1 MRRSLRTKW
10 TAVVLFIGVAPLVI
24 SALVVQRIQR
34 DGLFRAEQE
43 LENAVVD
50 EASRSLA
57 RSLTEGEDAVHR
69 AALVLGDA
77 RIEEGARL
85 DLAREAVNDAEIVRS
100 AAIFAADGSV
110 IGAIEKRGEASP
122 APRAPLPAD
131 GGRERR
137 PHWVWSRAPSGE
149 PTLEFL
155 EPVVVDGAVTAW
167 VLGEMRPEVLTKRVV
182 ELSRSRFG
190 REDRLVVIDRELR
203 VVAGDSARWPAGRS
217 LADQPLV
224 LASRLDA
231 AAFTTFAEGAT
242 PEQVVTLLN
251 ELFTVLSEV
260 VFRHGGMVDKFM
272 GDCIMAVF
280 GTREDAGGDHVAS
293 ALAAAE
299 DMHRFVEASA
309 AHWKREF
316 DYDVELGIGLATG
329 EALVGNLGSEA
340 RMEFTA
346 VGDVVNVASRLET
359 LARPGQTLVTAA
371 VAAGAGERFEFHSL
385 GLHPLRGKAHSVEV
399 LEVLA

>member
-1 MRRSLRTKW
+1 MTEACQIAGEVAARDPDTMRLTPGGDVGDQVGLAEGDALLRR
-10 TAVVLFIGVAPLVI
+10 GRRERH
-24 SALVVQRIQR
+24 ALV
-34 DGLFRAEQE
+34 
-43 LENAVVD
+43 
-50 EASRSLA
+50 
-57 RSLTEGEDAVHR
+57 
-69 AALVLGDA
+69 
-77 RIEEGARL
+77 EEGARL

-110 IGAIEKRGEASP
+110 IGAIEKRGEAPP

-224 LASRLDA
+224 VASRLDA
-231 AAFTTFAEGAT
+231 AAFDAVGHGKTTTYVGTDGAATVGTVRVMSKVAWAVAVERPEAEAFGALT
-242 PEQVVTLLN
+242 TARR
-251 ELFTVLSEV
+251 ELIEEVRITVLHEIA
-260 VFRHGGMVDKFM
+260 H
-272 GDCIMAVF
+272 VF
-280 GTREDAGGDHVAS
+280 GIDD
-293 ALAAAE
+293 
-299 DMHRFVEASA
+299 D
-309 AHWKREF
+309 
-316 DYDVELGIGLATG
+316 ELHD
-329 EALVGNLGSEA
+329 LGYA
-340 RMEFTA
+340 
-346 VGDVVNVASRLET
+346 
-359 LARPGQTLVTAA
+359 
-371 VAAGAGERFEFHSL
+371 
-385 GLHPLRGKAHSVEV
+385 
-399 LEVLA
+399 